1 VLRLIL
7 SVIVFLTPLSFA
19 SALVIDDFD
28 GSQTV
33 QAHPTEEVTG
43 GIATSS
49 AIGGAR
55 HIRAVGASGLG
66 ALYLRA
72 NIIAGLYSHSQ
83 DATVT
88 GTSLLTWDGETS
100 DALTPGGLGGI
111 DLTQD
116 GATAFIL
123 DVLSFDF
130 SNSQPLPLTLTI
142 YDSGDPTGNR
152 WSRSTLTLTSAVTTL
167 TPFSFPFASFVTHGP
182 NGAARIDHVGAIS
195 LLIEGL
201 NVADRDLT
209 LERVRTN
216 GACALLPDVL
226 GRVIDVCGM
235 CGGDGTSCLD
245 CKGVP
250 YGKTEIDRCDVCGGD
265 GSSCLGC
272 AQSDLFQL
280 LTSLDGGAKKQEKII
295 KKMLK
300 LLGRRAKDA
309 ATKRYILQ
317 TKPAAHTLQVRNWT
331 LSWTIPSTN
340 NTCSNQILCSA
351 RSYQFVIDEYRVHN
365 EELRVLSLEVLS
377 KLEAASAGTAA
388 ARAKFLKQITETAS
402 ANLALAAQVPVQHYS
417 CS

>member
-1 VLRLIL
+1 MLSRIL
-7 SVIVFLTPLSFA
+7 SGLLLLTPLSVA
-19 SALVIDDFD
+19 SALVIDEFE
-28 GSQTV
+28 GLQTV
-33 QAHPTEEVTG
+33 QAHPAEEVTG
-43 GIATSS
+43 GAAASS

-55 HIRAVGASGLG
+55 HIRAVGANGLA

-72 NIIAGLYSHSQ
+72 NVIAGLYSHSQ

-88 GTSLLTWDGETS
+88 GTSLLTWDGETLDS
-100 DALTPGGLGGI
+100 LSPGGLGGI

-130 SNSQPLPLTLTI
+130 SNGQPLPLTVTI
-142 YDSGDPTGNR
+142 YDSGDPSGNR
-152 WSRSTLTLTSAVTTL
+152 WSRATLTLSSAVASL
-167 TPFSFPFASFVTHGP
+167 TPFALPFASFVDHGSG
-182 NGAARIDHVGAIS
+182 GAARFDHVGAMT
-195 LLIEGL
+195 LLIQGL

-216 GACALLPDVL
+216 GACALLPDVQ
-226 GRVIDVCGM
+226 GRVIDVCGV
-235 CGGDGTSCLD
+235 CGGDGTICLD

-250 YGKTEIDRCDVCGGD
+250 FGKAEVDRCDVCGGD

-300 LLGRRAKDA
+300 LLSRRKPDA
-309 ATKRYILQ
+309 ATKRYILE

-331 LSWTIPSTN
+331 LSWTIPSVN
-340 NTCSNQILCSA
+340 NRCSNQIFCAA
-351 RSYQFVIDEYRVHN
+351 RSYQYVVDEYIVHN
-365 EELRVLSLEVLS
+365 EELRVLGLDVLS
-377 KLEAASAGTAA
+377 KLETASVGTAA
-388 ARAKFLKQITETAS
+388 ARAKFLKQINDTAN
-402 ANLALAAQVPVQHYS
+402 ANFALTSQVPVEHFS